1 MFLFADG
8 LVAEIKKKATEAFE
22 VFDRESN
29 QTVDVREIGCIIRSL
44 GCFPSEAEIQELI
57 EKMEVEEAGGFVHLE
72 KFLPVV
78 TKVLLDRRTYTGK
91 REGIRCI
98 VLFLFYSVRIKRR
111 SFQGKSS
118 QSLKGQNIILCC
130 LSGEP
135 FNQEEMEDMLA
146 IALDPESDTFHYRD
160 YRKKLVVD
168 ETKTF
173 PFNV

>member
-1 MFLFADG
+1 MYTREKNSDKNDCFKIRGREEQAV
-8 LVAEIKKKATEAFE
+8 LVS
-22 VFDRESN
+22 VN
-29 QTVDVREIGCIIRSL
+29 QKIRQ
-44 GCFPSEAEIQELI
+44 IQILC
-57 EKMEVEEAGGFVHLE
+57 
-72 KFLPVV
+72 
-78 TKVLLDRRTYTGK
+78 LLSFRLMCRTYTGK